1 MLVYSLVHTAP
12 YLAWLDSLC
21 KDGSTAAL
29 PKDLF
34 ANAHTA
40 RAAKLSAGGLLA
52 LFDAWRQGTIKNG
65 FALSRPPGT
74 P

>member
-1 MLVYSLVHTAP
+1 MWYTSLVHTAP
-12 YLAWLDSLC
+12 YLAWLDSLG
-21 KDGSTAAL
+21 KDGSPAL
-29 PKDLF
+29 PTDLF

-52 LFDAWRQGTIKNG
+52 LLDALRQGTIKNG